1 MLSVDTS
8 PKPHNSLREL
18 LSVFSFDSE
27 DTVQQARK
35 VPETRL
41 STTVHI
47 IMHVH
52 SFLQE
57 IFMEHLLHGW
67 AHLRWD
73 VGDLSSQIS
82 LNLRDASSYMG
93 QDDMGTV
100 CLQRRTTL
108 TQAQEKEKLGV
119 PYGDLKCDHVAE
131 HRKSYKGKEDSFQSP
146 ASVSDSTSVAPTCF
160 GEDVLIS

>member
-1 MLSVDTS
+1 
-8 PKPHNSLREL
+8 
-18 LSVFSFDSE
+18 
-27 DTVQQARK
+27 
-35 VPETRL
+35 
-41 STTVHI
+41 
-47 IMHVH
+47 
-52 SFLQE
+52 
-57 IFMEHLLHGW
+57 MEHLLHGW

-146 ASVSDSTSVAPTCF
+146 ASVSDSTSVAPLTAVVFSIQHMMVF
-160 GEDVLIS
+160 GLFSSQIVRLSRAGFLFFWFTAVSQCLEQVYHIVWKPDVFVSC